1 MAINKE
7 KKKKI
12 VSDVSKV
19 VKDADSVVFVNFHG
33 LPVLDTTILRKTLK
47 GQGIGYLVSKKTL
60 AKRALDEAKIE
71 GTLPV
76 MEGELALAYG
86 KDLIAPA
93 REVYAFQKKY
103 PNLIQIIGGVFE
115 KRYMNKEEMT
125 DIAAIPPLQVLYGQV
140 VNLINSPIQ
149 QFVMALGQ
157 IAKSKE

>member
-12 VSDVSKV
+12 VSEVSEV

-33 LPVLDTTILRKTLK
+33 LPVADTTILRKTLK

-60 AKRALDEAKIE
+60 AKRALSEAKIE
-71 GTLPV
+71 GALPV

-103 PNLIQIIGGVFE
+103 PNLIQIIGGIFE

-125 DIAAIPPLQVLYGQV
+125 DIAAIPTLQVLYGQV

>member
-12 VSDVSKV
+12 VGDVSKV
-19 VKDADSVVFVNFHG
+19 VKDADSVVFINFHG
-33 LPVLDTTILRKTLK
+33 LPVADTTILRKTLK

-60 AKRALDEAKIE
+60 AKRALSEAKIE
-71 GTLPV
+71 GTLPS

-93 REVYAFQKKY
+93 REVYAFQKKH
-103 PNLIQIIGGVFE
+103 PNLIQIIGGIFE
-115 KRYMNKEEMT
+115 KRYMNKGEMM

-157 IAKSKE
+157 IAKAKE

>member
-19 VKDADSVVFVNFHG
+19 VKDSDSVVFVNFHG
-33 LPVLDTTILRKTLK
+33 LPVADTTILRKTLK

-60 AKRALDEAKIE
+60 AKRALNDAKIE
-71 GTLPV
+71 GVLPT
-76 MEGELALAYG
+76 MEGELSLAYG

-125 DIAAIPPLQVLYGQV
+125 DIAAIPPIQVLYGQV

-157 IAKSKE
+157 IAKIKN